1 MTNPIKRSD
10 LIELPIAIS
19 KAAGVQPEVARPSLP
34 WMRVDDQSMIGKI
47 MSSVTLNT
55 LLGKVNQ

>member
-19 KAAGVQPEVARPSLP
+19 KAAGVRPEVARPSLP
-34 WMRVDDQSMIGKI
+34 WKFHTEQSMIGKI
-47 MSSVTLNT
+47 ISEVTFEYT
-55 LLGKVNQ
+55 A